1 MPIYRLKY
9 KYTIYNERTTML
21 LFKVREI
28 RSPIMDEFRGYRMA
42 LAIPNDKGFA
52 GKPSFTGKFL
62 IAESSDF
69 TDKPTMLKQLV
80 WVQEWAG
87 DEMVAFLDFDKEDN

>member
-1 MPIYRLKY
+1 
-9 KYTIYNERTTML
+9 ML
-21 LFKVREI
+21 LFKIREI

-52 GKPSFTGKFL
+52 GKPSFVGKFL

-69 TDKPTMLKQLV
+69 SDKPSMLKQLV
-80 WVQEWAG
+80 WVQSWAG
-87 DEMVAFLDFDKEDN
+87 DEIVAFLDFDKGEDNGNANKEES